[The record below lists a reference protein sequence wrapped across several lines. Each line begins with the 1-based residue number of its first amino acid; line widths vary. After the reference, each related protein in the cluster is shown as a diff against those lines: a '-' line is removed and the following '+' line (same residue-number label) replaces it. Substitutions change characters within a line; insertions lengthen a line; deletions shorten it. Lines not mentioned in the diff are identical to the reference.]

1 MRPRSDDTSRPGDTS
16 CPGDPSRPGHT
27 SRAID
32 TYLSRAGS
40 DRRPQLVSHYGTRS
54 DPSGISGINSDLSP

>member
-1 MRPRSDDTSRPGDTS
+1 MPKAQEIQESRPGDTS

-27 SRAID
+27 SRAGD

-40 DRRPQLVSHYGTRS
+40 DYRPQVVSQVSSCRCGGGECRRA
-54 DPSGISGINSDLSP
+54 GQW